1 MTLRELLKVIDKDTR
16 IQIRI
21 RMYGTYFVSGT
32 YNYIIENEIAEELLG
47 KEVVRVDPVE
57 ENGIKAV
64 RISLR

>member
-21 RMYGTYFVSGT
+21 RMYGTYFVAGT
-32 YNYIIENEIAEELLG
+32 YNYIIENEEAEELLR
-47 KEVVRVDPVE
+47 KEVVRVDSAE
-57 ENGIKAV
+57 EDGIKVV